1 MILGEVQAIRSR
13 HPRLGGRKL
22 FSMLQPVFIRLGIKL
37 GRDGFFD
44 LLSDAGLL
52 IRKRRRH
59 MRTTY
64 SDHWMRKWPN
74 QIKNF
79 RPTGPDQLWVS
90 DITYWK
96 AADHD
101 FFISLVT
108 DAWSHKIVGYQV
120 AENLAGIQTLKALQ
134 KALPS
139 LKGRPHQLIHH
150 SDRGCQYCAA
160 GYVETLLAHGI
171 GISMTESGD
180 PRDNAIAERVNGT
193 VKDEYLS
200 HYEIHCLEQAE
211 AALEATVRL
220 YNTERPH
227 LSIGMATPEQIHREP
242 ILTRRL
248 WKNYYPKK
256 NSTVNPSQDY
266 MADVN

>member
-1 MILGEVQAIRSR
+1 M
-13 HPRLGGRKL
+13 GGRKL
-22 FSMLQPVFIRLGIKL
+22 FGMLQPVFARLGIKM

-52 IRKRRRH
+52 IRKRKRH

-79 RPTGPDQLWVS
+79 QPTGPDQLWVS

-96 AADHD
+96 AGSKDY
-101 FFISLVT
+101 FISLVT

-134 KALPS
+134 KALQG
-139 LKGRPHQLIHH
+139 LKGSAHQLIHH
-150 SDRGCQYCAA
+150 SDRGCQYCAT
-160 GYVETLLAHGI
+160 GYVETLQAHGI
-171 GISMTESGD
+171 GISMTETGD
-180 PRDNAIAERVNGT
+180 PRDNSIAERVNGI
-193 VKDEYLS
+193 VKGEYLY
-200 HYEIHCLEQAE
+200 HYEIKNLAQAE
-211 AALEATVRL
+211 ATLERSVRL

-242 ILTRRL
+242 IQTRRL
-248 WKNYYPKK
+248 WKNYYPQKK
-256 NSTVNPSQDY
+256 QIVNPSQDY
-266 MADVN
+266 EADVN